1 MQNIGDIVA
10 IVLMATFLLHFIGLI
25 PLITLLAIFGYD
37 KIDNFYIVKKVD
49 SLKSEDLRQLIYFPL
64 LSILGALF
72 MGLLILYAEFCRSHP
87 PLQNTVLGLSIL
99 GYLFLI
105 GRKNYLQRHPKVTLN

>member
-10 IVLMATFLLHFIGLI
+10 IVLMASFLLHFVGLI

-49 SLKSEDLRQLIYFPL
+49 KIKSDDLRQLVYFPL

-72 MGLLILYAEFCRSHP
+72 MGLLILYANFCRTHP

-105 GRKNYLQRHPKVTLN
+105 GRKNYLQRHPKITL

>member
-1 MQNIGDIVA
+1 MQNIGEIVA
-10 IVLMATFLLHFIGLI
+10 IVLMASFLLHFVGLI
-25 PLITLLAIFGYD
+25 PLITLLAIFGYN

-49 SLKSEDLRQLIYFPL
+49 KIKSEDLRQLVYFPL

-72 MGLLILYAEFCRSHP
+72 MGLLILYANFCRTHP

-99 GYLFLI
+99 GYLFLL
-105 GRKNYLQRHPKVTLN
+105 GRKNYLQRHPKITL

>member
-10 IVLMATFLLHFIGLI
+10 IVLMASFLLHFVGLI
-25 PLITLLAIFGYD
+25 PLITLMAIFGYD

-49 SLKSEDLRQLIYFPL
+49 KIKSDDLRQLVYFPL

-72 MGLLILYAEFCRSHP
+72 MGLLVLYAIFCRTHP

-105 GRKNYLQRHPKVTLN
+105 GRKNYLQRHPKITL

>member
-1 MQNIGDIVA
+1 
-10 IVLMATFLLHFIGLI
+10 
-25 PLITLLAIFGYD
+25 LAIFGYD

-49 SLKSEDLRQLIYFPL
+49 KIKSDDLRQLVYFPL

-72 MGLLILYAEFCRSHP
+72 MGLLILYANFCRTHP

-105 GRKNYLQRHPKVTLN
+105 GRKNYLQRHPKITL

>member
-1 MQNIGDIVA
+1 MQNIGEIVA
-10 IVLMATFLLHFIGLI
+10 IVLMASFLLHFVGLI

-49 SLKSEDLRQLIYFPL
+49 KIKSEDLRQLVYFPL

-72 MGLLILYAEFCRSHP
+72 MGLLILYSNFCRTHP

-99 GYLFLI
+99 GYLFLL
-105 GRKNYLQRHPKVTLN
+105 GRKNYLQRHPKITL